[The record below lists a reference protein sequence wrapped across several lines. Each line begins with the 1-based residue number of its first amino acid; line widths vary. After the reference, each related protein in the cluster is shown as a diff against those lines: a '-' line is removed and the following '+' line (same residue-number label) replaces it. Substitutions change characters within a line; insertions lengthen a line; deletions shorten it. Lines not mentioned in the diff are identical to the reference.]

1 MLTTEQFLFIA
12 FGAALVSA
20 FYAAFDCRSLFALFQ
35 QEGYAGGAFL
45 KGYCRKRGIQRRRYF
60 LLALCAFLLCAL
72 ADVCFSFLDPVYTGA
87 IAALAFLLVVFLFAY
102 ASPFSPKIP
111 ARATPRLVR
120 LAVCFFVLLFGVSF
134 GALVGLEYAAQAIGN
149 PIVYSLRFLPLTLLP
164 LVFPFVLCLANL
176 LMLVY
181 EKPRS
186 AHFVKKAKKKLME
199 SGCVKVGITGSFGK
213 TSVKNFA
220 RQFLEKKYRVA
231 MTPASYNTPLGIA
244 RFVNEKGLDCDVFLA
259 EMGARHAGDIAELC
273 DMVQPGYGVV
283 TGVCAQHL
291 ETFGSLEKIRAEKG
305 TLARRVKTCILGAT
319 CAEMKGEGS
328 LLEGEDF
335 AAEDVVLSAEG
346 VSFTLRIGDERAA
359 VRTPLLGRS
368 AAEDIALAA
377 ALAHALGVGF
387 EEIAAAVPALEG
399 VRHRL
404 EKTEAN
410 GVVILDDSY
419 NSNPEGAKNA
429 VEALLMF
436 GGRKF
441 AVTPGLVEL
450 GEFEEKANFNL
461 GSALAGLD
469 RVILVGE
476 TLVLPVRQGY
486 LAAGGE
492 EGKISVVSDL
502 GKAKKLLSEELA
514 AGDAVL
520 FLNDLPDKY
529 L

>member
-1 MLTTEQFLFIA
+1 MLTTVQFLFIA
-12 FGAALVSA
+12 FGAAFVSA
-20 FYAAFDCRSLFALFQ
+20 FFTAFDCRSLFALFQ

-45 KGYCRKRGIQRRRYF
+45 KGFYRKKGIQHRRYA

-72 ADVCFSFLDPVYTGA
+72 ADVCFSFLDPIYTGV
-87 IAALAFLLVVFLFAY
+87 IAAFAFLLIVLLFAY

-120 LAVCFFVLLFGVSF
+120 LAVCFFVLLFGISF
-134 GALVGLEYAAQAIGN
+134 GLLTGLEYAALAIGN
-149 PIVYSLRFLPLTLLP
+149 GIVYRLRFLPLTLLP
-164 LVFPFVLCLANL
+164 LLFPEVVCLANL
-176 LMLVY
+176 VMLVY
-181 EKPRS
+181 EKPRG
-186 AHFVKKAKKKLME
+186 AHFVKTAKRKLEE

-220 RQFLEKKYRVA
+220 RQLLEKKYRVIA
-231 MTPASYNTPLGIA
+231 TPSSYNTPMGIA
-244 RFVNEKGLDCDVFLA
+244 RCVNEGGLDCDVFLA
-259 EMGARHAGDIAELC
+259 EMGARHTGDIRELC
-273 DMVQPGYGVV
+273 DMVRPSYGVV

-305 TLARRVKTCILGAT
+305 VLAECADLCILGAT
-319 CAEMKGEGS
+319 AAGMAGKKCLA
-328 LLEGEDF
+328 EGEDF

-346 VSFTLRIGDERAA
+346 TSFTLRIGEERAA
-359 VRTPLLGRS
+359 VHTPLLGRS

-377 ALAHALGVGF
+377 ALAHALGVPF
-387 EEIAAAVPALEG
+387 KEIAAAAPTLEG

-404 EKTEAN
+404 EKTESR
-410 GVVILDDSY
+410 GVYVLDDSY
-419 NSNPEGAKNA
+419 NSNPAGAKNA
-429 VEALLMF
+429 VEVLSLF

-450 GEFEEKANFNL
+450 GDFLEEGNTEL
-461 GSALAGLD
+461 GASLAGVD
-469 RVILVGE
+469 RLILVGE

-486 LAAGGE
+486 LSAGGE

-502 GKAKKLLSEELA
+502 GKVKKLLAEELA
-514 AGDAVL
+514 EGDAVL